1 MSSQEARDAQ
11 FSGTEH
17 SYDGN
22 EVEAFRR
29 RVVEV
34 LVAHEST
41 HRSEGAAQR
50 SSAGVGQ
57 ETGDVAA
64 AQRIRQQAVQLAE
77 RMLRDVMGAS
87 SDATGGF
94 TAWQEAAM
102 LRVIAEEE
110 MEFAREEAQR
120 LPAMAAAERDAIHAK
135 YVKERSDMRAE
146 LQRELQESR
155 AVADSEA
162 ESISARAEAEA
173 AAILQGARLRSEETQ
188 QTAAEEAGRL
198 ERRIALLHTALADA
212 EGRFRRLA
220 ATAANEVGTL
230 AAIADHDVE
239 PLRPARSEPH
249 PTKPNVAEPYLASV
263 DLTDEGLVRDNA
275 EQVADKSEK
284 ETEGQPRD
292 PDATFYQRRLAGL
305 RERLEQSG
313 NPPS

>member
-1 MSSQEARDAQ
+1 MVISSQEARDAQ

-29 RVVEV
+29 RVVEA
-34 LVAHEST
+34 LAAHEST
-41 HRSEGAAQR
+41 HGSEGAAQG
-50 SSAGVGQ
+50 SLAGVGQ

-87 SDATGGF
+87 GDTAGGF
-94 TAWQEAAM
+94 TTWQEAAM
-102 LRVIAEEE
+102 LRAVAEEE

-120 LPAMAAAERDAIHAK
+120 LLAMAAAERDAMHAK
-135 YVKERSDMRAE
+135 YAKERSDMRAE

-155 AVADSEA
+155 AVADTEA

-173 AAILQGARLRSEETQ
+173 AAILEGARLRSKETRQ
-188 QTAAEEAGRL
+188 AAAEEAGRL

-220 ATAANEVGTL
+220 ATAANEIGTL
-230 AAIADHDVE
+230 
-239 PLRPARSEPH
+239 S
-249 PTKPNVAEPYLASV
+249 
-263 DLTDEGLVRDNA
+263 
-275 EQVADKSEK
+275 
-284 ETEGQPRD
+284 
-292 PDATFYQRRLAGL
+292 
-305 RERLEQSG
+305 
-313 NPPS
+313 